1 MLVLYYGLCH
11 LIRFGIAQEG
21 LFWLHCF
28 SVILL
33 AMRDGEEVGVYL
45 IWNKKKESFN
55 SKVFPK

>member
-1 MLVLYYGLCH
+1 MLVLCHGLSH
-11 LIRFGIAQEG
+11 LKRFEIAQEG

-45 IWNKKKESFN
+45 TWNKKKENFN